1 MYELRSILT
10 PIRTP
15 SLKIHAWL
23 LGWGLLTLSSMTL
36 FTSLPAWADIDSNQT
51 VVSNPAV
58 PQVYVQSPENA
69 DRLADIRARAERLHL
84 ADSAYWHRLMVYQ
97 KKGKGFES
105 AVTQPRFFLAAD
117 GRHNPK
123 AELNATL
130 EGLFAGNTIKPD
142 DATACLFPVRRDW
155 LLEQLGLKDSDL
167 PSTPCPALTQ
177 WLQGIQPQ
185 HATLVF
191 SSDYMNNPS
200 SMFGHTLLRLDPDAN
215 EQTRLLA
222 YAINYSAQTDNASS
236 ASFAIKGLT
245 GRYPGSYDIMPYYEK
260 VKEYNDFESRDLW
273 EYSLKLS
280 PLETQ
285 RITKRV
291 WELRFITFPYY
302 FLHSNCSYQL
312 LGLMDVAR
320 PSLSLQDQ
328 FPVYAIPTD
337 TLRASLIQADLL
349 EKIAYR
355 PAFASRLNAQADHAT
370 EPVIKAAKRLVEQ
383 PDSPL
388 PNLSSLQ
395 QAQAS
400 EMASDYVYHQF
411 VGHHIEKTVAQPKL
425 RALLV
430 RRSLYDVPDTRV
442 AVPQPSIDPAQGHLT
457 RRLLISAGTA
467 QGHGFADM
475 EWRPAYHD
483 LLDPAGGYRNG
494 AGINFLQ
501 TRLRVQQDQ
510 LSLQQLTLISIDSLS
525 PKTEFFD
532 PLSWNLA
539 LGTRQVSQNQQS
551 FSRDETHAVSYVQG
565 GEGQAWQF
573 GSALC
578 YGLASAALEGGKSL
592 DHGWRVGVGP
602 TLGCLWNSPAFS
614 LQLQSTQMFW
624 QDQHVWEN
632 QSKVGLQI
640 PLHIGAGDQQ
650 QAMRVNWQQNRQ
662 SSQHSQEVSLSW
674 LRYF

>member
-1 MYELRSILT
+1 MMRIKTLPFGLRKSFN
-10 PIRTP
+10 R
-15 SLKIHAWL
+15 WM
-23 LGWGLLTLSSMTL
+23 GLLTLSIM
-36 FTSLPAWADIDSNQT
+36 LPAFAEIVPAHTSPSNQIT
-51 VVSNPAV
+51 PLNIQASNTEILADALAR
-58 PQVYVQSPENA
+58 A
-69 DRLADIRARAERLHL
+69 DRMHL
-84 ADSAYWHRLMVYQ
+84 ADSPYWHRLMVYQ
-97 KKGKGFES
+97 KKRAGFES
-105 AVTQPRFFLAAD
+105 AVTKSSFFLAPN
-117 GRHNPK
+117 GGHNPK
-123 AELNATL
+123 AELDATL
-130 EGLFAGNTIKPD
+130 KGLFNSGISKPD

-155 LLEQLGLKDSDL
+155 LVEQLGLKDSDL
-167 PSTPCPALTQ
+167 PATPCPALTQ

-215 EQTRLLA
+215 VQTRLLA

-245 GRYPGSYDIMPYYEK
+245 GQYPGSYDIMPYYEK

-273 EYSLKLS
+273 EYSLNLT
-280 PLETQ
+280 PMETQ

-291 WELRFITFPYY
+291 WELRFVSFPYY

-328 FPVYAIPTD
+328 FPIYAIPTD
-337 TLRASLIQADLL
+337 TLRASLIKAGLL
-349 EKIAYR
+349 EKVDYR
-355 PAFASRLNAQADHAT
+355 PAFASRLNAQADHAIP
-370 EPVIKAAKRLVEQ
+370 PVINAAKTLVEK
-383 PDSPL
+383 PDAQL
-388 PNLSSLQ
+388 EGLSAKQ

-411 VGHHIEKTVAQPKL
+411 VGHHIDKDVAQLKL
-425 RALLV
+425 RALLI
-430 RRSLYDVPDTRV
+430 RRSQYDVPDTRV
-442 AVPQPSIDPAQGHLT
+442 TVPAPSIDPAQGHLT
-457 RRLLISAGTA
+457 SRILLGGGEA
-467 QGHGFADM
+467 QGHGFADL

-501 TRLRVQQDQ
+501 TRLRIQQDE
-510 LSLQQLTLISIDSLS
+510 LSLQQLTLLSIDSLS
-525 PKTEFFD
+525 PKTDFFD

-539 LGTRQVSQNQQS
+539 LGIRQVSQDQKA
-551 FSRDETHAVSYVQG
+551 FSRDKTHAVSYVQG
-565 GEGQAWQF
+565 GEGQAWQL

-578 YGLASAALEGGKSL
+578 YGLASAALEGGKFL
-592 DHGWRVGVGP
+592 DHGWRVGMGP
-602 TLGCLWNSPAFS
+602 SLGCLWNMSAFS
-614 LQLQSTQMFW
+614 LQLQSTQLFW

-632 QSKVGLQI
+632 QSKVGAQI
-640 PLHIGAGDQQ
+640 PLHLGSNDQR
-650 QAMRVNWQQNRQ
+650 QALRVSWQQTRQ
-662 SSQHSQEVSLSW
+662 SSRQSHEFSLSW